1 MTRPTRLRVI
11 PLAVPVQ
18 LVLGLDCVGIE
29 RPRKRR
35 ARKPVSPWLPPRV
48 VEKVA

>member
-1 MTRPTRLRVI
+1 VTRPTRLPVV
-11 PLAVPVQ
+11 PLAVATQ
-18 LVLGLDCVGIE
+18 LVLGLPLGIE

-48 VEKVA
+48 VERVA